1 MLRIIQSS
9 YIVKRAVQAPQQF
22 IIIAIG
28 IALFVSLILHS
39 YTTVTIFSNSNKIPE
54 NLKETSS
61 VDADNTE
68 QDITH
73 YLFGIGSGSDDEQTT
88 RKPPPQMRLP
98 LVLRGVISNSS
109 EKELVDSAII
119 SGNEQEKLYLLGAS
133 VPGGATLRAVFS
145 DHIELS
151 YGGSRELLFFPESEN
166 NDPTQYITENTRKK
180 NFTRENS
187 NRAQADTSKPT
198 AMHGIK
204 SIKQLR
210 EQLEQTSDALP

>member
-1 MLRIIQSS
+1 MLRIIKSS

-22 IIIAIG
+22 FIIAIS
-28 IALFVSLILHS
+28 IALFVSIILHS
-39 YTTVTIFSNSNKIPE
+39 YTTVKIFSSFNKNSEFINE
-54 NLKETSS
+54 NRS
-61 VDADNTE
+61 VNANTTE
-68 QDITH
+68 EDITH

-88 RKPPPQMRLP
+88 RKPPPQVRLP
-98 LVLRGVISNSS
+98 LVLRGVISNPS

-119 SGNEQEKLYLLGAS
+119 SSNNQEKLYFLGAS
-133 VPGGATLRAVFS
+133 VPGGATLKAVFS

-151 YGGSRELLFFPESEN
+151 YGGSRELLFFPEPEN
-166 NDPTQYITENTRKK
+166 NDPTQYITENTRKN

-187 NRAQADTSKPT
+187 NRIHANTSKPS
-198 AMHGIK
+198 AMHEIK